1 MALRSTNQERYAT
14 VQTSGGTALAAGP
27 LAKADFNTYNDAG
40 KVIPMGDASGF
51 GRRDRGGIFQI
62 ASDAAD
68 NTVLSIVVW
77 AVVRLDADDRS
88 AVDSYELRKLG
99 QLAATVSAAVGS
111 TDSDLVDENTRKA
124 DAMSWSS
131 DAYGSFLTSL
141 QNARFTTYSNTGN
154 IAGAL
159 GLGDVGNCAA
169 LIFETVSNPGT
180 NKTVWVLSEVGT

>member
-14 VQTSGGTALAAGP
+14 VQTYGGTALAAGP
-27 LAKADFNTYNDAG
+27 LLNATFETYEQAG

-62 ASDAAD
+62 ASDAVD
-68 NTVLSIVVW
+68 NTALTIVVW
-77 AVVRLDADDRS
+77 AVVRLDADDHS

-99 QLAATVSAAVGS
+99 TLTATISSAVGS

-131 DAYGSFLTSL
+131 DAYGTFVKTMMGG
-141 QNARFTTYSNTGN
+141 QFTTYSNTGN
-154 IAGAL
+154 VAGAL
-159 GLGDVGNCAA
+159 GLSDVGNCMG
-169 LIFETVSNPGT
+169 LIFETTSNPGT
-180 NKTVWVLSEVGT
+180 NKTVYVLSEVGT